1 MNDILLSKR
10 LQEQYRIFSEDE
22 KRDLGRYLSSPY
34 FNRDKN
40 LQGLHSYLCGTQPGD
55 ERYNKKSAWQAVFKG
70 VPYNEKKLAY
80 LVSDLM
86 AAADE
91 FIYTRY
97 TLTHKPRYTHVLDE
111 YYTLRE
117 ATENRKT
124 LAARVLKSN
133 SATLP
138 VMSPDYY
145 LEQHYNAELIEELHT
160 SSLKNYRKYIAGA
173 RKHEPSGLDVYYII
187 EKLRQMCL
195 VANDNNVFGTDTHCF
210 YAPEILALVKQGTLA
225 ANPFIQA
232 YLSLYGLITQ
242 KTETHYLRVKQVIEK
257 HGYDFE
263 DKTLADFFTYARN
276 FCIGKINA
284 GQSRYFDELFDLY
297 NQGLQ
302 KRVLLLN
309 GEINERNYKNIVTTA
324 LRTGQYE
331 WILEFINDY
340 RYQLNKAVRENA
352 YNYNMAN
359 YLFHTGQYDK
369 ALRNLQKVQLSDL
382 FYGLDT
388 RSLMLKCYFE
398 LDEKEAFLNAYYSF
412 RVFVQRRKNV
422 SEQHRKNYLNF
433 LRIAKKLMNLRPR
446 DKKAIA
452 ALQADI
458 AGAKA
463 LADKN
468 WIQQKLQVYALPDK
482 H

>member
-1 MNDILLSKR
+1 MKEVILSKR
-10 LQEQYRIFSEDE
+10 LQEQYRIFSDDE
-22 KRDLGRYLSSPY
+22 KRSLGRYLASPY
-34 FNRDKN
+34 FNRDKS
-40 LQGLHSYLCGTQPGD
+40 LLALHHYLCGGPPAT
-55 ERYNKKSAWQAVFKG
+55 ERYDKKTVWKAVFAG
-70 VPYNEKKLAY
+70 AAYSEKKLSY
-80 LVSDLM
+80 MLSDLM

-91 FIYTRY
+91 FVYTSY
-97 TLTHKPRYTHVLDE
+97 VLTRKPRYTHVLDE

-117 ATENRKT
+117 ATENKKT
-124 LAARVLKSN
+124 LAARAVKSLGRQGYVL
-133 SATLP
+133 
-138 VMSPDYY
+138 SPEHY
-145 LEQHYNAELIEELHT
+145 LEQHYAAELVEELHT
-160 SSLKNYRKYIAGA
+160 TSLKSYRKYIASAA
-173 RKHEPSGLDVYYII
+173 RNEPAGLDVYYVI

-195 VANDNNVFGTDTHCF
+195 VANDNNVFGTNTRCY
-210 YAPEILALVKQGTLA
+210 YATEVLQLAAQPALA
-225 ANPFIQA
+225 ANPFVQA
-232 YLSLYGLITQ
+232 YRALYGLITEKGEQ
-242 KTETHYLRVKQVIEK
+242 HYLNVKQAIEK

-276 FCIGKINA
+276 FCIGRINA
-284 GQSRYFDELFDLY
+284 GEGRYFDELFYLY
-297 NQGLQ
+297 EQGLQ

-324 LRTGQYE
+324 LRTRRHE
-331 WILEFINDY
+331 WTLDFINEY
-340 RYQLNKAVRENA
+340 RYQLNKTVRDNA

-359 YLFHTGQYDK
+359 YLFHTAQYDK

-382 FYGLDT
+382 FYGLDA

-398 LDEKEAFLNAYYSF
+398 MDEKEAFLNAYYSF

-452 ALQADI
+452 VLQKEITTAT
-458 AGAKA
+458 A

-468 WIQQKLQVYALPDK
+468 WLQEKLKAYV
-482 H
+482 